1 MKKYF
6 AAAAAVLVTSFAL
19 TAAPAFS
26 QAMPAVDPAAAAAVK
41 EMLVAMNYREVM
53 ATSFQQAAQNLPA
66 TMRSMANTLAA
77 RDTKLSAADK
87 AKRMEA
93 FEKAIPG
100 VLSSFNEMM
109 SDPALFDEVIAEMV
123 PLYANTY
130 SVAEIRQLTAFYQSP
145 VGQKMLVS
153 MPRLMNESL
162 AISNRIMGPR
172 VGKIMEQTMRANA
185 Q

>member
-6 AAAAAVLVTSFAL
+6 GAAVSSLATIIAL
-19 TAAPAFS
+19 TGAPAFA
-26 QAMPAVDPAAAAAVK
+26 QATPKADTAAAAAVK

-53 ATSFQQAAQNLPA
+53 AASFQQAAQSLPA
-66 TMRSMANTLAA
+66 TMRSMAASLAA

-87 AKRMEA
+87 VKRMA
-93 FEKAIPG
+93 DFEKAIPG
-100 VLSSFNEMM
+100 VLASFNAMM

-130 SVAEIRQLTAFYQSP
+130 SVAEIRQLTEFYQSP

-153 MPRLMNESL
+153 MPKLMNESL
-162 AISNRIMGPR
+162 VISNRIMGPR
-172 VGKIMEQTMRANA
+172 IGKIMEQTMRANA